1 MIRAIKS
8 AFVHSNQKWVC
19 GQYGTANECRS
30 GPDKFGN
37 CRVIRSCTPLND
49 GNASACGRTEAD
61 GGPCDVGPDAN
72 GACGSPVK
80 ACQPVSS
87 VRAMQRRSARWIV
100 TVALGILA
108 VSLTFAGGT
117 KLLMPGP
124 MATPH
129 GSVEN
134 CSSCHSNVKAG
145 PMGWVHNVFAAADP
159 RKDSMAC
166 VTCHKIGATAINPHS
181 ADMAMLENATN
192 RMQKKNT
199 AAANPVDLLREAA
212 FPIARTFPK
221 GVFCQTCHK
230 EHKGE
235 QADLKLMP
243 DNRCQTCHTMKIHSF
258 GTDHP
263 DFESYP
269 FKRRTRVFFDHSSHF
284 GTHFP
289 ELLKKPA
296 LANAIPNECSNCH
309 TVGSDNRQMDV
320 KPFKQV
326 CSACHVGQ
334 IVGTERPEGP
344 KGITLLA
351 LPGLDV
357 DTLEEKGA
365 DIGEWPA
372 ESDAE
377 LTPFMELLIGRD
389 DKRRKILKT
398 VKNIDLLDLSSQSD
412 ETIAAVEA
420 FAWEVKDLIF
430 TYANSKPSVVLK
442 RLTGTTGR
450 KIEPELITK
459 LIASMPRD
467 VLMSAQHQWLPNLE
481 AELNARKS
489 ETEDNAD
496 SASADKDKD
505 EGENEEDAEEDDN
518 SDESDEEDQA
528 DSGKDED
535 EDDEDADDED
545 ADNTEDPA
553 EPRELAVDAESWTE
567 FGGWY
572 RQDYAILYRPRGHAD
587 EFFKTWLD
595 FSGRVF
601 TEDENNPAASA
612 FSLLTSKDAQGQC
625 TKCHSVDAAS
635 DGTRR
640 INWMP
645 SRPPLPAG
653 RFTQF
658 SHSPHLS
665 IVGKL
670 GCLTCHKLDPTAK
683 TQDTYKKNNPA
694 VFESNFGSIKK
705 DACTTCHKQSAA
717 REDCL
722 LCHVYHVNKVATPVP
737 VTTLP
742 NK

>member
-1 MIRAIKS
+1 MAMIRAFKG

-19 GQYGTANECRS
+19 GQHGTSNECRS

-37 CRVIRSCTPLND
+37 CRVVSGCTPLKDENTLY
-49 GNASACGRTEAD
+49 CGRAEVD
-61 GGPCDVGPDAN
+61 GGPCDGGPDTL
-72 GACGSPVK
+72 GACGSPVR

-87 VRAMQRRSARWIV
+87 VRAMQRRTARWLATIIV
-100 TVALGILA
+100 GILA

-117 KLLMPGP
+117 RLLTPGP

-134 CSSCHSNVKAG
+134 CSSCHSNIKSG
-145 PMGWVHNVFAAADP
+145 PMGWVHNIFAAADP

-166 VTCHKIGATAINPHS
+166 VSCHKIGATAINPHS
-181 ADMAMLENATN
+181 AEMAVLEKATN
-192 RMQKKNT
+192 RLQKKST
-199 AAANPVDLLREAA
+199 ATADPVDLLREAA
-212 FPIARTFPK
+212 FPVARTFPK

-258 GTDHP
+258 GSDHP
-263 DFESYP
+263 DFDSYP
-269 FKRRTRVFFDHSSHF
+269 FKRRTRIFFDHSSHF

-289 ELLKKPA
+289 DLLKKPA
-296 LANAIPNECSNCH
+296 LANSIPNECSNCH
-309 TVGSDNRQMDV
+309 FVGSDNRQMDV

-326 CSACHVGQ
+326 CSDCHIGQ

-344 KGITLLA
+344 KGITLLS

-389 DKRRKILKT
+389 DKRLKILKT
-398 VKNIDLLDLSSQSD
+398 VAGIDLLDLSNQSD

-430 TYANSKPSVVLK
+430 TYANSKPSVVLR
-442 RLTGTTGR
+442 RLTRNTGK

-481 AELNARKS
+481 SELKARKS
-489 ETEDNAD
+489 ATNAGD
-496 SASADKDKD
+496 ANKSASNDDTEKDQD
-505 EGENEEDAEEDDN
+505 GEDTDEDADA
-518 SDESDEEDQA
+518 DESDEEEQA
-528 DSGKDED
+528 ESDDDED
-535 EDDEDADDED
+535 EDEKESDT
-545 ADNTEDPA
+545 ADNA
-553 EPRELAVDAESWTE
+553 AQPREQAVDAETWTE

-587 EFFKTWLD
+587 EFLKTWLD
-595 FSGRVF
+595 FSGRLF
-601 TEDENNPAASA
+601 TQATDNPAASA

-625 TKCHSVDAAS
+625 TKCHSVDAES
-635 DGTRR
+635 DATRR

-653 RFTQF
+653 RFTKF
-658 SHSPHLS
+658 SHTPHLS
-665 IVGKL
+665 IVGKQ
-670 GCLTCHKLDPTAK
+670 GCLTCHKLEPTAK
-683 TQDTYKKNNPA
+683 TQVTYKQNNPA
-694 VFESNFGSIKK
+694 VFESNFGAIKK
-705 DACTTCHKQSAA
+705 DACTVCHKQSAA

-722 LCHVYHVNKVATPVP
+722 LCHVYHVNPVATPVP